1 MRVILVK
8 RCIVPIMQE
17 TSFISVSTFQLICLL
32 IIPVSELSKKPEF
45 LNASVYESNL
55 LYKYQTS
62 RENRYLEL
70 S

>member
-1 MRVILVK
+1 MTFECNETISTVQIL
-8 RCIVPIMQE
+8 
-17 TSFISVSTFQLICLL
+17 FLL
-32 IIPVSELSKKPEF
+32 LIPVSELSKKPEF